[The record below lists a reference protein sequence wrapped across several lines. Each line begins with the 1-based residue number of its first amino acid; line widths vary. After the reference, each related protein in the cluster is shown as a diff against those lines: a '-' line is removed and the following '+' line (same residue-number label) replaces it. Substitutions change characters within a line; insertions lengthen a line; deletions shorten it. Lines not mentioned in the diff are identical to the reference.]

1 MLIDKLKEIEKKNPE
16 LVTEAQGACRYC
28 GQIKMTKF
36 ISKWDAKLIDQI
48 VTEQCSCSEA
58 KEFVKFE
65 KSRMKAKESAEKLF
79 SESKTAGIKSGTVDL
94 MNVIIDAVADGTIE
108 KANISVVSGIRANIQ
123 MTSKGCIR
131 VKREVRSEV
140 CYDN

>member
-1 MLIDKLKEIEKKNPE
+1 MLIDEVREMEMKNPD

-28 GQIKMTKF
+28 GQIQMTK
-36 ISKWDAKLIDQI
+36 IILNWDVNKIDQI

-58 KEFVKFE
+58 KEFVRFQQA
-65 KSRMKAKESAEKLF
+65 RTKAKQSVDKLF
-79 SESKTAGIKSGTVDL
+79 SESKTAGIPKGTNEFLHSV
-94 MNVIIDAVADGTIE
+94 IDAVADGIIE
-108 KANISVVSGIRANIQ
+108 NANITVRSGLKANIK

-131 VKREVRSEV
+131 VKREVKSEV